1 MPQTRRPLR
10 WPDPKEV
17 LERALVFLGQSEKRS
32 EKSLTA
38 AKSGLRAFVRG
49 ALKGRFVNQTMDIS
63 PG

>member
-1 MPQTRRPLR
+1 
-10 WPDPKEV
+10 
-17 LERALVFLGQSEKRS
+17 VFLGQSEKRS